1 MVSRPLTRSGR
12 STAASTAR
20 RAGQASSSTRSTA
33 TTISSARPTGN
44 IFETT
49 NQGETWFE
57 IGAASTFALP
67 GGTSGFTSDALAFGA
82 PDPSAPSG
90 VGNLG
95 NFVYVGTDTGKIY
108 VSQNAGGSWTNI
120 STGLDGSAVQQ
131 IITDPE
137 RGSHTAYAVTADGV
151 YYLANSIPSASN
163 PTPTWVNITN
173 GLNQLAYSIFGQN
186 YDPATDP
193 NTIPYD
199 LAVVLNSIAAN
210 WNYSIP
216 NNPDDLAEGYHPVLY
231 VAADSG
237 VYMSTTNGVATATSP
252 AWTFFPDTTFGA
264 LSEGGDLPHV
274 DVTDLS
280 LSQGDIATASGM
292 PSLAGPYQ
300 TLTFSGTL
308 TSGSATVTGVVD
320 IGELAVGDY
329 VAGTGIPSGTT
340 IQAIGSNS
348 ITLSADATSTGEQS
362 LNAANPS
369 ATADPDLLMAATY
382 GEGEFAI
389 NLAPMLFPTTVG
401 LDQSDNAGTAADGTT
416 IVTTATPTIDGESE
430 ISGFGST
437 TWVSIVDETPG
448 DPTYGQIIGGFNPQT
463 YDDGQSIVPNSS
475 NSTDSLGNFAITIG
489 SGVFTTNGLKTLEI
503 YTTDDA
509 GAVSNKV
516 TVSFTLNVS
525 GISSP
530 TTPTAPTTPTL
541 SLVTTTPGYT
551 NSLTPEL
558 MGTTTAGAAVDLYA
572 VGGTTVLGTATAD
585 SNGNFEITNFTGTSG
600 TTYTLE
606 VNATN
611 TSVTPNLTSGY
622 SNEVTFTILTATPAA
637 PTSFHLDPATD
648 TGIVGDDITA
658 DRTPI
663 FIGTAEPGE
672 TVELYEVGSNTIW
685 DANVASSPLS

>member
-1 MVSRPLTRSGR
+1 MGCSRPATAAPSPTRSG
-12 STAASTAR
+12 AATSYANIVVNPVD
-20 RAGQASSSTRSTA
+20 SNDDLVSST
-33 TTISSARPTGN
+33 TGN

-49 NQGETWFE
+49 NQGETWFD
-57 IGAASTFALP
+57 IGKPATFGSPGSTSF
-67 GGTSGFTSDALAFGA
+67 ALAFGA

-95 NFVYVGTDTGKIY
+95 NFVYVGTGTGQIY

-120 STGLDGSAVQQ
+120 STGLPTARLRAVQQ
-131 IITDPE
+131 IITDPA
-137 RGSHTAYAVTADGV
+137 RGSHDAYAVTADGV
-151 YYLANSIPSASN
+151 YYLANSITSTLNPRRPGSTSQAASSNWPIPSSARAMTPR
-163 PTPTWVNITN
+163 PTPTPCRTTWR
-173 GLNQLAYSIFGQN
+173 
-186 YDPATDP
+186 
-193 NTIPYD
+193 
-199 LAVVLNSIAAN
+199 VVLNSIAAN

-216 NNPDDLAEGYHPVLY
+216 NNPSDLSLGYHPVLY
-231 VAADSG
+231 VAANSG
-237 VYMSTTNGVATATSP
+237 VYMSTTNGVATANSP

-264 LSEGGDLPHV
+264 LAEGGDLPHV

-280 LSQGDIATASGM
+280 LSQGNIATASGM
-292 PSLAGPYQ
+292 PALAGPYQ

-320 IGELAVGDY
+320 IGVLAVGDY
-329 VAGTGIPSGTT
+329 SLPELASPRERRS
-340 IQAIGSNS
+340 QAIIGADS

-369 ATADPDLLMAATY
+369 ATADPDLLLAATY

-401 LDQSDNAGTAADGTT
+401 LDPSDNSGTAADGTT

-448 DPTYGQIIGGFNPQT
+448 DSTYGQIIGGFNPQT

-516 TVSFTLNVS
+516 TLSFTLNVS

-541 SLVTTTPGYT
+541 SLDTTDPGIYEHPHART
-551 NSLTPEL
+551 HWHHHRRR
-558 MGTTTAGAAVDLYA
+558 
-572 VGGTTVLGTATAD
+572 D
-585 SNGNFEITNFTGTSG
+585 S
-600 TTYTLE
+600 
-606 VNATN
+606 
-611 TSVTPNLTSGY
+611 
-622 SNEVTFTILTATPAA
+622 
-637 PTSFHLDPATD
+637 
-648 TGIVGDDITA
+648 
-658 DRTPI
+658 
-663 FIGTAEPGE
+663 
-672 TVELYEVGSNTIW
+672 
-685 DANVASSPLS
+685 